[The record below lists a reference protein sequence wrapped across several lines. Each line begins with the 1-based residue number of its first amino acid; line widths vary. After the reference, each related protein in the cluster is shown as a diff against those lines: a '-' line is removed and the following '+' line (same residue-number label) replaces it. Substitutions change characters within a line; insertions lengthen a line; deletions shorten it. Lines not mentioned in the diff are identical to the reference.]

1 MTSGRAVWAIARAD
15 FLERTRRYSF
25 LVTLIAA
32 VLLGYA
38 AATGRVLMRLDD
50 YRGVYTAGWI
60 GTMVAT
66 VTTIFVSLVGF
77 YVVKNAIDRDRSTR
91 VGQILAATPL
101 SRRSYMLGKLASN
114 FAVLA
119 VIVGVLAVGA
129 TVMFFVA
136 GEDPRFDAWAL
147 LSPFLLVALPSMAI
161 VAALALCFEAV
172 PLLRAGFGNIVW
184 FFGWCFAVAL
194 PELTKVPW
202 LDPLGGWTTLSSLQ
216 PAARSAIPGYRGG
229 MSLTISA
236 FQETKVAETLRW
248 PGVHWTAQG
257 VALRLLWV
265 AVAVLLALA
274 AASVFDR
281 FDGTRMLLRLN
292 GSRRRAAL
300 TGAPLISSEALSVL
314 STDIVENPRL
324 ERIKHLTPL
333 ESTARSSAFG
343 RLLSAE
349 LRLALQGSKWWW
361 YAVAAGLLIAQ
372 FLAPLDVSRGPLLAV
387 AWIWPTLIWSA
398 MGARE
403 KRFETRA
410 LLFSSSRILPRQVLA
425 CLASGFVVALVTGSG
440 AGLRLVAARDLGGV
454 SAWLAGAFFLPAVAL
469 FLGVVSGTSKWFE
482 GVYVALWYIGPM
494 NHTRGLDFTG
504 AANGPQILH
513 YAALYAA
520 VAFAATLLALAARSR
535 QIHSQ

>member
-482 GVYVALWYIGPM
+482 GLYVALWYIGPM

-513 YAALYAA
+513 YAAVYAA
-520 VAFAATLLALAARSR
+520 VALAATLLALAARSR